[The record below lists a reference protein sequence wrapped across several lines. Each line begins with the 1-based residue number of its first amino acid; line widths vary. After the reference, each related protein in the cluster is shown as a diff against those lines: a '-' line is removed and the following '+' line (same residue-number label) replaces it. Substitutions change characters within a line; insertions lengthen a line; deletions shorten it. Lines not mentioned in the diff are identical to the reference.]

1 MFNAE
6 PANITGNPGNFEA
19 KLNEALKEGKSLV
32 QIKDLLK
39 NQNAFQENSVKNQ
52 TNQLTIN

>member
-6 PANITGNPGNFEA
+6 PANITGNHGNFEA